1 MQYTRLTSSC
11 HCFDCQHSLLQ
22 CGSVFPSFGQEED
35 ALRRCVHWFRE
46 ICTINWN
53 HPEFHC
59 PPQRQNTD
67 LRSAEKTVRHLR
79 RTWVLRAEE
88 KVLDEM
94 ELGPK
99 KFNKRQRLCPLT
111 SSYVIK
117 SPRCVQGI
125 HFF

>member
-1 MQYTRLTSSC
+1 MTAVRTNAIHTFDQQVSLCRLSTQ
-11 HCFDCQHSLLQ
+11 FA
-22 CGSVFPSFGQEED
+22 SVWFSFPSFRQEED
-35 ALRRCVHWFRE
+35 ALRWCVHWFQE

-67 LRSAEKTVRHLR
+67 LRSAEKPVRHLR
-79 RTWVLRAEE
+79 RTWLLRVEE

-111 SSYVIK
+111 SSNVIK
-117 SPRCVQGI
+117 SP
-125 HFF
+125 